1 MSGLLEEP
9 LMQSVQPTLF
19 RTLLALGA
27 LPAALLA
34 QEPAR
39 INFESYSLPNGL
51 KVILAPDHSS
61 QVVAVDVWY
70 HVGSRDEVKGRT
82 GFAHLFEHMMFQGS
96 ANVKKAEHFQ
106 LVEQAGGTLN
116 GSTAEDRTNY
126 FEALP
131 SNRLNL
137 GLWLEA
143 DRMRSLAVTDSSFTN
158 QREAVKEERRLRV
171 DNQPY
176 YAAIFEGMYALA
188 DSATCFPYAH
198 SIIGSM
204 SDLNAAKTAD
214 VKEFFELYY
223 APNNATLTIVGDFE
237 PPLAKR
243 LVQQYFGDIP
253 RGREPA
259 VVHCDSKLNS
269 GAIRRPWPDRLASL
283 PGVLLAYRVPEYR
296 HADMPAIELLAT
308 ILGQGESSRINKAV
322 VRDQKLAQFALV
334 LSNPAAPRRGPGV
347 LLALA
352 ISNQGVA
359 PDSLEA
365 GLAKEFARVVRDGV
379 TDAELSKAKNGYRT
393 QLIIQ
398 QQQALAK
405 AEALQ
410 TADLFLGDPE
420 AVNANWRRFLA
431 VTAAD
436 IKRVASSYFRPENS
450 LVLLITPGGTQ

>member
-1 MSGLLEEP
+1 MRLSRWL
-9 LMQSVQPTLF
+9 V
-19 RTLLALGA
+19 GA
-27 LPAALLA
+27 LCVARLMENSGMLVA

-39 INFESYSLPNGL
+39 INLESYTLSNGL

-70 HVGSRDEVKGRT
+70 HVGSRNEVRGRT

-106 LVEQAGGTLN
+106 LVERAGGSLN

-143 DRMRSLAVTDSSFTN
+143 DRMRSLAVTDSTLAN

-176 YAAIFEGMYALA
+176 AAAIFEGMYALA
-188 DSATCFPYAH
+188 DSASCFPYAH

-204 SDLNAAKTAD
+204 TDLNAAKTGD
-214 VKEFFELYY
+214 VKAFFELYY

-237 PPLAKR
+237 PAAAKG
-243 LVQQYFGDIP
+243 LVQQYFGGIP
-253 RGREPA
+253 RGSEPPP
-259 VVHCDSKLNS
+259 VVCAAQLNS
-269 GAIRRPWPDRLASL
+269 GAIRRPWPDPRANL
-283 PGVLLAYRVPEYR
+283 PAVLLAYRVPEYR
-296 HADMPAIELLAT
+296 NEDTPAIELLAT
-308 ILGQGESSRINKAV
+308 ILGQGESSRINKSV
-322 VRDQKLAQFALV
+322 VRERKLAQGAIV
-334 LSNPAAPRRGPGV
+334 LANPASPRRGPGV
-347 LLALA
+347 LLALGIA
-352 ISNQGVA
+352 NQGIT

-365 GLAKEFARVVRDGV
+365 GLAAEFARVVREGV
-379 TDAELSKAKNGYRT
+379 SDAELSKAKNAYRT
-393 QLIIQ
+393 QLITQ

-410 TADLFLGDPE
+410 SANLFLGDPE
-420 AVNANWRRFLA
+420 AVNTNWRRYLA
-431 VTAAD
+431 VTTAD
-436 IKRVASSYFRPENS
+436 LKRVAERYFRPENS
-450 LVLLITPGGTQ
+450 LVLLITPGAK